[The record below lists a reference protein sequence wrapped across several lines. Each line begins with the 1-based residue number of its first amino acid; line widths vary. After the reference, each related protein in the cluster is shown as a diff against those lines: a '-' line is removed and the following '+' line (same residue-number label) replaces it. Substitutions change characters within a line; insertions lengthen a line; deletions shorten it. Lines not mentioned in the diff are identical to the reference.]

1 MLVTDIGDKTSWLQV
16 RDVGDDFDRFG
27 QQRPYLIGP
36 ITSIQKLLPEYV
48 ANIIMMSPTSLLP
61 RKRLNWHTNQA
72 HLGSSRIS
80 SQEKYVK
87 NMKSFS

>member
-48 ANIIMMSPTSLLP
+48 ANIIMMSS
-61 RKRLNWHTNQA
+61 
-72 HLGSSRIS
+72 
-80 SQEKYVK
+80 
-87 NMKSFS
+87 